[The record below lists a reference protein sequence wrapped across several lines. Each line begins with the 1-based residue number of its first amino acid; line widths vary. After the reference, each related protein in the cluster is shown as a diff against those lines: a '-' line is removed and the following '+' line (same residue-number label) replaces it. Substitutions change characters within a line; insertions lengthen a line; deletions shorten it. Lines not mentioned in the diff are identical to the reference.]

1 MTVATIADF
10 MEHIHA
16 AKEYM
21 KGVSITAP
29 QRIYI
34 SKCVSTITEII
45 VLRGINLKED
55 FTQLYNLNIKEVV
68 YLYNLLML
76 GLRVE
81 EGEDCVEAYM
91 NTLGR
96 IDNSLLARITRSM
109 LNPSLFRK
117 LTEQELQ
124 TLTRIR
130 NSVTSST

>member
-21 KGVSITAP
+21 KDISITAP

-34 SKCVSTITEII
+34 SKCVSTVTEII
-45 VLRGINLKED
+45 LLNGLRLTED
-55 FTQLYNLNIKEVV
+55 FAKLYSLKTKQVT

-91 NTLGR
+91 NTLGQH
-96 IDNSLLARITRSM
+96 DNALLMRITRSM
-109 LNPSLFRK
+109 IKPSLFRK
-117 LTEQELQ
+117 LREEELR
-124 TLTRIR
+124 TLINIR
-130 NSVTSST
+130 NSVSSLN